1 MMKKLVSLLLAL
13 VMALGLCTSAIAET
27 NGESEDVQTGN
38 ETYTMETVLAG
49 VDALTLED
57 VAESERDAAKE
68 AAKNFLQTNFA
79 VVKNNGKFFL
89 VITDVRFRYDLF
101 FVTEGDKTRVK
112 GIVDNYE
119 APIANGSKTT
129 IKAVLNSYIVQYG
142 NNCGRID
149 GVDFGWLMNIYKA
162 AAERLVLQ
170 STETGK
176 VQGIDKLR
184 INGGEDSTY
193 PYKNGEYIK
202 GDGPNSTA
210 QDMANS
216 AVTYFKKYFK
226 CGTETFNE
234 ETRGTV
240 TYNKDIYENNSFKN
254 RDKAQQAI
262 TDYNNLSPMAQI
274 YLNELEIYQ
283 DGGPG
288 VGPRGISFWQLIQQ
302 YNEQLNGSQG
312 GGNNPS
318 HGPTTGNITDVKSLP
333 DAASVAGTQARDF
346 LGGANGSTTGV
357 VKYTYTPG
365 GNDKAPVGDISING
379 TDIGNDGMFTDTAKA
394 RAAINAYYNLQ
405 PAARDI
411 LDMLF
416 LREKTPWGAQLWKF
430 SRRMANFESMVQIAE
445 SKGDDSV
452 KTDPLSKENGA
463 AEMLRS
469 TGGFTAPDLGRNFT
483 ITFPRQL
490 ERGTDYN
497 YNYQVVDGVGVLT
510 VEMYA
515 GNKQHW
521 IEAGLANPEGIK
533 YTVVL
538 RNPTNGIYHGAA
550 AGNGNSGV
558 WDAWA
563 KGTIALNEYTDEME
577 KFSFGLAAVNTRDGF
592 MTVNAIENYGEM
604 MVLSVWNSNK
614 NMNEGSP
621 VKNLVLVRIRV
632 VDQFSYEAEAGMV
645 PAVNVKDEE
654 RVKVTGVN
662 AEIWNVTREAERLV
676 VRPKDGTLA
685 SKFEN
690 GQISPIGTL
699 TIKAPEGYT
708 ELDSVIMN
716 GKPMNEKSF
725 ENGVWTCP
733 RFFPVQDNGNAAMVS
748 TRTFVLNWK
757 SGSGQN
763 AKYFPETFTLYFGES
778 SSAVEDALNKAY
790 KDNYQV
796 NTDMTI
802 SLQPKTN
809 MEKDIGAV
817 GDNGINVIYDEITGG
832 FHTTFDS
839 KKGMPTLALLE
850 KGMVIEPSAEIKENG
865 TVAGFHAHPF
875 ETNNDPQNMGS
886 SWFDSVMKGFI
897 EEHRDTN
904 HTRTYGYPSNTVA
917 RTIPFVAT
925 NKLVRDG
932 MTVYFSFTQAYR
944 GMVIEWV
951 DAQDKVLGYTF
962 AYGRNDPFVATTQTD
977 MTAGGP
983 EENREY
989 SEPFAVG
996 PDGGKFWCE
1005 RYPQEGGNGQKW
1017 YFRLRVSGHSEW
1029 SGEYTVYLPYS
1040 YLEITDAEAQ
1050 RLINSGRK
1058 ARIDHYVNGDGMAPE
1073 TLEGTYTEWGI
1084 CFKTGSF
1091 SPFVIST
1098 AAQSSSGGGYY
1109 YGGAS
1114 TPGISA
1120 VKTADAA
1127 KSATDYTSGIYGL
1140 TFRSTAAFSGF
1151 KGVQVDGRTIAA
1163 ANYVAEDNGGIEVYL
1178 KAVYLRTLK
1187 DGRHTVTILSDAGN
1201 VTMNFTIGGVDSPTT
1216 FDAGIGAYVGMA
1228 LASVGGMAW
1237 IRRRKR

>member
-1 MMKKLVSLLLAL
+1 MMKKVVSLLLAL
-13 VMALGLCTSAIAET
+13 VMALGLVVPVWGNDLPSGTEPLFFYGQDNKQEWHYFNGTGLGQGNSVTFDRVYKDEGNDSYTQLTGFTVDSQATAAGLTATVNGGALTVTAANDCDAEVKFVVI
-27 NGESEDVQTGN
+27 EA
-38 ETYTMETVLAG
+38 AG
-49 VDALTLED
+49 VKYALR
-57 VAESERDAAKE
+57 VIVNESS
-68 AAKNFLQTNFA
+68 
-79 VVKNNGKFFL
+79 G
-89 VITDVRFRYDLF
+89 
-101 FVTEGDKTRVK
+101 G
-112 GIVDNYE
+112 
-119 APIANGSKTT
+119 
-129 IKAVLNSYIVQYG
+129 
-142 NNCGRID
+142 
-149 GVDFGWLMNIYKA
+149 
-162 AAERLVLQ
+162 
-170 STETGK
+170 
-176 VQGIDKLR
+176 QG
-184 INGGEDSTY
+184 G
-193 PYKNGEYIK
+193 
-202 GDGPNSTA
+202 
-210 QDMANS
+210 Q
-216 AVTYFKKYFK
+216 
-226 CGTETFNE
+226 
-234 ETRGTV
+234 
-240 TYNKDIYENNSFKN
+240 
-254 RDKAQQAI
+254 
-262 TDYNNLSPMAQI
+262 
-274 YLNELEIYQ
+274 
-283 DGGPG
+283 GGP
-288 VGPRGISFWQLIQQ
+288 
-302 YNEQLNGSQG
+302 
-312 GGNNPS
+312 
-318 HGPTTGNITDVKSLP
+318 PTTGQIK
-333 DAASVAGTQARDF
+333 DAKQLTGDKPAIDMALDYLGIGTSGAAGSVTY
-346 LGGANGSTTGV
+346 
-357 VKYTYTPG
+357 KYVDG
-365 GNDKAPVGDISING
+365 GNSDISING
-379 TDIGNDGMFTDTAKA
+379 TSIGPDGLFTDTAAA
-394 RAAINAYYNLQ
+394 RAAVNAYYSLQ
-405 PAARDI
+405 PAAQNI
-411 LDMLF
+411 LDTLY
-416 LREKTPWGAQLWKF
+416 LRVNDELWMF
-430 SRRMANFESMVQIAE
+430 SRRMDYFRQLVQIAE
-445 SKGDDSV
+445 AKGDDSV
-452 KTDPLSKENGA
+452 PTDPLDSENEA
-463 AEMLRS
+463 AVMLKN
-469 TGGFTAPDLGRNFT
+469 GGFTAPALGRDMT
-483 ITFPRQL
+483 ITFPEQL
-490 ERGTDYN
+490 VRGVDYN
-497 YNYQVVDGVGVLT
+497 YNYALVDSIGVLT
-510 VEMYA
+510 VEIYK
-515 GNKQHW
+515 GEKQHW
-521 IEAGLANPEGIK
+521 IEAARNNPKGIN
-533 YTVVL
+533 YQVIF
-538 RNPTNGIYHGAA
+538 RNPTGGDYHEST

-563 KGTIALNEYTDEME
+563 KGEISLRKNSDRTDS
-577 KFSFGLAAVNTRDGF
+577 KGFGLAAVNTRDGF

-604 MVLSVWNSNK
+604 MVLSVWNSNE

-632 VDQFSYEAEAGMV
+632 VDQFSYEAETGMV

-716 GKPMNEKSF
+716 RKPMNEKSF

-733 RFFPVQDNGNAAMVS
+733 RFFPFQDNGSAAMVS

-778 SSAVEDALNKAY
+778 SSAVKAALNKAY
-790 KDNYQV
+790 IDNGGTGSIAV
-796 NTDMTI
+796 
-802 SLQPKTN
+802 SLQPGIEA
-809 MEKDIGAV
+809 EKDIGAV
-817 GDNGINVIYDEITGG
+817 GDTGISVAYDEITGG

-839 KKGMPTLALLE
+839 EKGMPTLALLE
-850 KGMVIEPSAEIKENG
+850 KGMVIEPSTEIKGNG
-865 TVAGFHAHPF
+865 AVAGFHAHPF

-897 EEHRDTN
+897 EEHKDTN
-904 HTRTYGYPSNTVA
+904 HTRTYDYSSNTVA

-932 MTVYFSFTQAYR
+932 VTVYFSFTQAYR

-977 MTAGGP
+977 MTASGP
-983 EENREY
+983 EENRKY

-1040 YLEITDAEAQ
+1040 YLEITVAEAQ

-1084 CFKTGSF
+1084 CFKTRSF

-1151 KGVQVDGRTIAA
+1151 KGVQVDGRTIAS

-1216 FDAGIGAYVGMA
+1216 FDAGIGAYVSMA

-1237 IRRRKR
+1237 MSRKKR

>member
-1 MMKKLVSLLLAL
+1 MMKKVVSLLLAL
-13 VMALGLCTSAIAET
+13 VMAVGLCTSAIAET

-49 VDALTLED
+49 VDALTGNE
-57 VAESERDAAKE
+57 AEKTAIKDYL
-68 AAKNFLQTNFA
+68 NTYF
-79 VVKNNGKFFL
+79 VVVDNENGF
-89 VITDVRFRYDLF
+89 F
-101 FVTEGDKTRVK
+101 FVINNVGLRRDKFIQTQEQKVTVQDAVNGYNAQIGETNRSIAAILDAYQVK
-112 GIVDNYE
+112 
-119 APIANGSKTT
+119 
-129 IKAVLNSYIVQYG
+129 YG
-142 NNCGRID
+142 NGTRTFEN
-149 GVDFGWLMNIYKA
+149 LMGMYTA
-162 AAERLVLQ
+162 ALNRPAVQINEG
-170 STETGK
+170 SNGPDTGK
-176 VQGIDKLR
+176 VQGVHLLKCSD
-184 INGGEDSTY
+184 GTDGY
-193 PYKNGEYIK
+193 PYNNQGYVSTDDVTAAGNYFVEYFSYMTWET
-202 GDGPNSTA
+202 GDGE
-210 QDMANS
+210 
-216 AVTYFKKYFK
+216 KY
-226 CGTETFNE
+226 N
-234 ETRGTV
+234 TV
-240 TYNKDIYENNSFKN
+240 TFKDGIYDKGTNK
-254 RDKAQQAI
+254 I
-262 TDYNNLSPMAQI
+262 TDQEKAKAAISAYNQLSPAVQVL
-274 YLNELEIYQ
+274 LNELEIRVAT
-283 DGGPG
+283 GPSG
-288 VGPRGISFWQLIQQ
+288 TEQFRFWRLIQHFDK
-302 YNEQLNGSQG
+302 QLNGSQG
-312 GGNNPS
+312 SGNNPS

-346 LGGANGSTTGV
+346 LGGVNDSTTGI

-416 LREKTPWGAQLWKF
+416 LREETPWGAQLWKF
-430 SRRMANFESMVQIAE
+430 SHRMANFESMVQIAE

-490 ERGTDYN
+490 ERGKDYN

-645 PAVNVKDEE
+645 PAVNVKDKE

-685 SKFEN
+685 SIFEAEKKWEN
-690 GQISPIGTL
+690 IGTL
-699 TIKAPEGYT
+699 TVAAPMSDYK
-708 ELDSVIMN
+708 LAAVN
-716 GKPMNEKSF
+716 GKQIS
-725 ENGVWTCP
+725 NGGDTWTCKQ
-733 RFFPVQDNGNAAMVS
+733 FFPQSNGQNGPGTAT
-748 TRTFVLNWK
+748 TRTFTLTWV
-757 SGSGQN
+757 SGDAQ
-763 AKYFPETFTLYFGES
+763 YDEQFTLYIGEMATTAQDRFSQIVNAGSQS
-778 SSAVEDALNKAY
+778 SVPVVAPSEEFANEAMGKITAGSGLDV
-790 KDNYQV
+790 
-796 NTDMTI
+796 T
-802 SLQPKTN
+802 
-809 MEKDIGAV
+809 
-817 GDNGINVIYDEITGG
+817 YDKSTGR
-832 FHTTFDS
+832 FQATFDGS
-839 KKGMPTLALLE
+839 KGLPSLADLDKGFVLVPDDAF
-850 KGMVIEPSAEIKENG
+850 KGK
-865 TVAGFHAHPF
+865 VAGFHTHPF
-875 ETNNDPQNMGS
+875 ESTGDPAEFDADWFKMVKLGFDQERSDPNRTNS
-886 SWFDSVMKGFI
+886 
-897 EEHRDTN
+897 
-904 HTRTYGYPSNTVA
+904 YPENTVA

-925 NKLVRDG
+925 NRLVRDG
-932 MTVYFSFTQAYR
+932 VTIYFAFTQNYR

-951 DAQDKVLGYTF
+951 DANNTVLGYTI
-962 AYGRNDPFVATTQTD
+962 AYGKNGPFVMTTKTEVSENE
-977 MTAGGP
+977 P
-983 EENREY
+983 EHDKTYN
-989 SEPFAVG
+989 EPFAVAE
-996 PDGGKFWCE
+996 GGGEFWCE

-1017 YFRLRVSGHSEW
+1017 YFRLRVSGRQQGN
-1029 SGEYTVYLPYS
+1029 GEYTVYLPYS

-1058 ARIDHYVNGDGMAPE
+1058 AWIDHYVNGDGMAPE

-1084 CFKTGSF
+1084 CFKTRSF

-1237 IRRRKR
+1237 MRRRKR

>member
-1 MMKKLVSLLLAL
+1 
-13 VMALGLCTSAIAET
+13 
-27 NGESEDVQTGN
+27 
-38 ETYTMETVLAG
+38 
-49 VDALTLED
+49 
-57 VAESERDAAKE
+57 
-68 AAKNFLQTNFA
+68 
-79 VVKNNGKFFL
+79 
-89 VITDVRFRYDLF
+89 
-101 FVTEGDKTRVK
+101 
-112 GIVDNYE
+112 
-119 APIANGSKTT
+119 
-129 IKAVLNSYIVQYG
+129 
-142 NNCGRID
+142 
-149 GVDFGWLMNIYKA
+149 
-162 AAERLVLQ
+162 
-170 STETGK
+170 
-176 VQGIDKLR
+176 
-184 INGGEDSTY
+184 
-193 PYKNGEYIK
+193 
-202 GDGPNSTA
+202 
-210 QDMANS
+210 
-216 AVTYFKKYFK
+216 
-226 CGTETFNE
+226 
-234 ETRGTV
+234 
-240 TYNKDIYENNSFKN
+240 
-254 RDKAQQAI
+254 
-262 TDYNNLSPMAQI
+262 
-274 YLNELEIYQ
+274 
-283 DGGPG
+283 
-288 VGPRGISFWQLIQQ
+288 
-302 YNEQLNGSQG
+302 
-312 GGNNPS
+312 
-318 HGPTTGNITDVKSLP
+318 
-333 DAASVAGTQARDF
+333 
-346 LGGANGSTTGV
+346 
-357 VKYTYTPG
+357 
-365 GNDKAPVGDISING
+365 
-379 TDIGNDGMFTDTAKA
+379 
-394 RAAINAYYNLQ
+394 
-405 PAARDI
+405 
-411 LDMLF
+411 
-416 LREKTPWGAQLWKF
+416 
-430 SRRMANFESMVQIAE
+430 MVQIAE

-604 MVLSVWNSNK
+604 MVLSVWNSNE

-632 VDQFSYEAEAGMV
+632 VDQFSYETEAGMGEESL
-645 PAVNVKDEE
+645 PAVNVKDKE

-685 SKFEN
+685 GIFEAGKKWEN
-690 GQISPIGTL
+690 IGTL
-699 TIKAPEGYT
+699 TVAAPMSDYK
-708 ELDSVIMN
+708 LAAVN
-716 GKPMNEKSF
+716 GKQIN
-725 ENGVWTCP
+725 NGGDIWTCEQ
-733 RFFPVQDNGNAAMVS
+733 FFPQSNGQNGPGTAT
-748 TRTFVLNWK
+748 TRTFTLTWV
-757 SGSGQN
+757 SGDAQ
-763 AKYFPETFTLYFGES
+763 YDEQFTLYIGEMATTAQDRFSQIVNAGSQS
-778 SSAVEDALNKAY
+778 SVPVVAPSEEFANEAMGKITAGSGLDV
-790 KDNYQV
+790 
-796 NTDMTI
+796 T
-802 SLQPKTN
+802 
-809 MEKDIGAV
+809 
-817 GDNGINVIYDEITGG
+817 YDKSTGR
-832 FHTTFDS
+832 FQATFDGS
-839 KKGMPTLALLE
+839 KGLPSLADLDKGFVLVPDDAF
-850 KGMVIEPSAEIKENG
+850 KDK
-865 TVAGFHAHPF
+865 VAGFHTHPF
-875 ETNNDPQNMGS
+875 ESTGDPAEFDADWFKMVKLGFDQERSDPNRTNS
-886 SWFDSVMKGFI
+886 
-897 EEHRDTN
+897 
-904 HTRTYGYPSNTVA
+904 YPENTVA

-925 NKLVRDG
+925 NRLVRDG
-932 MTVYFSFTQAYR
+932 VTIYFAFTQNYR

-951 DAQDKVLGYTF
+951 DANNTVLGYTI
-962 AYGRNDPFVATTQTD
+962 AYGKNGPFVMTTKTEVSENE
-977 MTAGGP
+977 P
-983 EENREY
+983 EHDKTYN
-989 SEPFAVG
+989 EPFAVAE
-996 PDGGKFWCE
+996 GGGEFWCE

-1029 SGEYTVYLPYS
+1029 IGEYTVYLPYS

-1084 CFKTGSF
+1084 CFKTSSF
-1091 SPFVIST
+1091 SPFVINT

-1163 ANYVAEDNGGIEVYL
+1163 ANYVAEDTGGIEVYL

-1216 FDAGIGAYVGMA
+1216 FDAGIGAYIGMA

-1237 IRRRKR
+1237 MRRRKR

>member
-1 MMKKLVSLLLAL
+1 MMKKVVSLLLAL

-49 VDALTLED
+49 VDALSGD
-57 VAESERDAAKE
+57 DDAKAAAKE
-68 AAKNFLQTNFA
+68 YLKKYFVVVNDNNMSFVVINNVGMRQDKFIQTQEQKATVQNVLTA
-79 VVKNNGKFFL
+79 YTTEISGVLDAYK
-89 VITDVRFRYDLF
+89 VRY
-101 FVTEGDKTRVK
+101 
-112 GIVDNYE
+112 
-119 APIANGSKTT
+119 GSAEMAFSELLK
-129 IKAVLNSYIVQYG
+129 
-142 NNCGRID
+142 
-149 GVDFGWLMNIYKA
+149 IYRC
-162 AAERLVLQ
+162 AAERPAIQNYENGGNGPDTGEVQGVHLLKCSGGTDEYPYNNQEYV
-170 STETGK
+170 SANDVTAAVSYFNEYFSYVTWETG
-176 VQGIDKLR
+176 DR
-184 INGGEDSTY
+184 I
-193 PYKNGEYIK
+193 EY
-202 GDGPNSTA
+202 N
-210 QDMANS
+210 
-216 AVTYFKKYFK
+216 
-226 CGTETFNE
+226 
-234 ETRGTV
+234 TV
-240 TYNKDIYENNSFKN
+240 TFKDGIYDKDTNK
-254 RDKAQQAI
+254 I
-262 TDYNNLSPMAQI
+262 TDQEKAKAAISAYNQLSPAVQVL
-274 YLNELEIYQ
+274 LNELEIRVAT
-283 DGGPG
+283 GPNG
-288 VGPRGISFWQLIQQ
+288 TEQFRFWRLIQRFDK
-302 YNEQLNGSQG
+302 QLNGSQG
-312 GGNNPS
+312 GGNNPGQ
-318 HGPTTGNITDVKSLP
+318 GPTTGNITDVKSLP

-346 LGGANGSTTGV
+346 LGGGNDSTTGV

-416 LREKTPWGAQLWKF
+416 LREETPWGAQLWKF

-445 SKGDDSV
+445 AKGDDSV
-452 KTDPLSKENGA
+452 PTDPLDSENEA
-463 AEMLRS
+463 AVMLKN
-469 TGGFTAPDLGRNFT
+469 GGFTAPALGRDMT
-483 ITFPRQL
+483 ITFPEQL
-490 ERGTDYN
+490 VRGVDYN
-497 YNYQVVDGVGVLT
+497 YNYALVDSIGVLT
-510 VEMYA
+510 VEIYK
-515 GNKQHW
+515 GEKQHW
-521 IEAGLANPEGIK
+521 IEAARNNPKGIN
-533 YTVVL
+533 YQVIF
-538 RNPTNGIYHGAA
+538 RNPTGGDYHEST

-563 KGTIALNEYTDEME
+563 KGEISLRKNSDRTDS
-577 KFSFGLAAVNTRDGF
+577 KGFGLAAVNTRDGF

-604 MVLSVWNSNK
+604 MVLSVWNSNESMK
-614 NMNEGSP
+614 EGKP
-621 VKNLVLVRIRV
+621 VKNLVLVRIRI
-632 VDQFSYEAEAGMV
+632 VDQFTYEAEAGMGEGAL

-662 AEIWNVTREAERLV
+662 AEIWNVAREAERLV
-676 VRPKDGTLA
+676 VRPKEGTLA
-685 SKFEN
+685 SIFEAGKKREN
-690 GQISPIGTL
+690 IGTL
-699 TIKAPEGYT
+699 TVAAPMSDYK
-708 ELDSVIMN
+708 LAAVN
-716 GKPMNEKSF
+716 GKQIS
-725 ENGVWTCP
+725 NGGDTWTCEQ
-733 RFFPVQDNGNAAMVS
+733 FFPQSNGQNGPGTAT
-748 TRTFVLNWK
+748 TRTFTLTWV
-757 SGSGQN
+757 SGDAQ
-763 AKYFPETFTLYFGES
+763 YDEQFTLYIGEMATTAQDRFSQIVNAGSQS
-778 SSAVEDALNKAY
+778 SVPVVAPSEEFANEAMGKITAGSGLDV
-790 KDNYQV
+790 
-796 NTDMTI
+796 T
-802 SLQPKTN
+802 
-809 MEKDIGAV
+809 
-817 GDNGINVIYDEITGG
+817 YDKSTGR
-832 FHTTFDS
+832 FQATFDGS
-839 KKGMPTLALLE
+839 KGLPSLADLDKGFVLVPDDAF
-850 KGMVIEPSAEIKENG
+850 KDK
-865 TVAGFHAHPF
+865 VAGFHTHPF
-875 ETNNDPQNMGS
+875 ESTGDPAEFDADWFKMVKLGFDQERSDPNRTNS
-886 SWFDSVMKGFI
+886 
-897 EEHRDTN
+897 
-904 HTRTYGYPSNTVA
+904 YPENTVA

-925 NKLVRDG
+925 NRLVRDG
-932 MTVYFSFTQAYR
+932 VTIYFAFTQNYR

-951 DAQDKVLGYTF
+951 DANNTVLGYTI
-962 AYGRNDPFVATTQTD
+962 AYGKNGPFVATTQTD
-977 MTAGGP
+977 MTASGP
-983 EENREY
+983 EENRKY

-1029 SGEYTVYLPYS
+1029 NGEYTVYLPYS

-1058 ARIDHYVNGDGMAPE
+1058 ARINHYVNGDGMAPE

-1084 CFKTGSF
+1084 CFKTSSF

-1237 IRRRKR
+1237 MRRRKR

>member
-1 MMKKLVSLLLAL
+1 MMKKVVSLLLAL
-13 VMALGLCTSAIAET
+13 VMALGLVVPVWGNDLPSGTEPLFFYGQDNKQEWHYFNGTGLGQGNSVTFDRVYKDEGNDSYTQLTGFTVDSQATAAGLTATVNGGALTVTAANDCDAEVKFVVI
-27 NGESEDVQTGN
+27 EA
-38 ETYTMETVLAG
+38 AG
-49 VDALTLED
+49 VKYALR
-57 VAESERDAAKE
+57 VIVNESS
-68 AAKNFLQTNFA
+68 
-79 VVKNNGKFFL
+79 G
-89 VITDVRFRYDLF
+89 
-101 FVTEGDKTRVK
+101 G
-112 GIVDNYE
+112 
-119 APIANGSKTT
+119 
-129 IKAVLNSYIVQYG
+129 
-142 NNCGRID
+142 
-149 GVDFGWLMNIYKA
+149 
-162 AAERLVLQ
+162 
-170 STETGK
+170 
-176 VQGIDKLR
+176 QG
-184 INGGEDSTY
+184 G
-193 PYKNGEYIK
+193 
-202 GDGPNSTA
+202 
-210 QDMANS
+210 Q
-216 AVTYFKKYFK
+216 
-226 CGTETFNE
+226 
-234 ETRGTV
+234 
-240 TYNKDIYENNSFKN
+240 
-254 RDKAQQAI
+254 
-262 TDYNNLSPMAQI
+262 
-274 YLNELEIYQ
+274 
-283 DGGPG
+283 GGP
-288 VGPRGISFWQLIQQ
+288 
-302 YNEQLNGSQG
+302 
-312 GGNNPS
+312 
-318 HGPTTGNITDVKSLP
+318 PTTGQIK
-333 DAASVAGTQARDF
+333 DAKQLTGDKPAIDMALDYLGIGTSGAAGSVTY
-346 LGGANGSTTGV
+346 
-357 VKYTYTPG
+357 KYVDG
-365 GNDKAPVGDISING
+365 GNSDISING
-379 TDIGNDGMFTDTAKA
+379 TSIGPDGLFTDTAAA
-394 RAAINAYYNLQ
+394 RAAVNAYYSLQ
-405 PAARDI
+405 PAAQNI
-411 LDMLF
+411 LDTLY
-416 LREKTPWGAQLWKF
+416 LRVNDELWMF
-430 SRRMANFESMVQIAE
+430 SRRMDYFRQLVQIAE
-445 SKGDDSV
+445 AKGDDSV
-452 KTDPLSKENGA
+452 PTDPLDSENEA
-463 AEMLRS
+463 AVMLKN
-469 TGGFTAPDLGRNFT
+469 GGFTAPALGRDMT
-483 ITFPRQL
+483 ITFPEQL
-490 ERGTDYN
+490 VRGVDYTYN
-497 YNYQVVDGVGVLT
+497 YALVDSIGVLT
-510 VEMYA
+510 VEIYK
-515 GNKQHW
+515 GEKQHW
-521 IEAGLANPEGIK
+521 IEAARNNPKGIN
-533 YTVVL
+533 YQVIF
-538 RNPTNGIYHGAA
+538 RNPTGGDYHEST

-563 KGTIALNEYTDEME
+563 KGEISLRKNSDRTDS
-577 KFSFGLAAVNTRDGF
+577 KGFGLAAVNTRDGF

-604 MVLSVWNSNK
+604 MVLSVWNSNE

-632 VDQFSYEAEAGMV
+632 VDQFSYEAETGMV

-716 GKPMNEKSF
+716 RKPMNEKSF

-733 RFFPVQDNGNAAMVS
+733 RFFPFQDNGSAAMVS

-778 SSAVEDALNKAY
+778 SSAVKAALNKAY
-790 KDNYQV
+790 IDNGGTGSIAV
-796 NTDMTI
+796 
-802 SLQPKTN
+802 SLQPGIEA
-809 MEKDIGAV
+809 EKDIGAV
-817 GDNGINVIYDEITGG
+817 GDTGISVAYDEITGG

-839 KKGMPTLALLE
+839 EKGMPTLALLE
-850 KGMVIEPSAEIKENG
+850 KGMVIEPSTEIKGNG
-865 TVAGFHAHPF
+865 AVAGFHAHPF

-897 EEHRDTN
+897 EEHKDTN
-904 HTRTYGYPSNTVA
+904 HTRTYDYSSNTVA

-932 MTVYFSFTQAYR
+932 VTVYFSFTQAYR

-977 MTAGGP
+977 MTASGP
-983 EENREY
+983 EENRKY

-1029 SGEYTVYLPYS
+1029 NGEYTVYLPYS

-1084 CFKTGSF
+1084 CFKTRSF

-1201 VTMNFTIGGVDSPTT
+1201 VTMNFTIGEVDSPTT
-1216 FDAGIGAYVGMA
+1216 FDAGIGAYVSMA

-1237 IRRRKR
+1237 MSRKKR

>member
-1 MMKKLVSLLLAL
+1 MCRDKFIQTQEQKVTVQDA
-13 VMALGLCTSAIAET
+13 VNGYNAQIGET
-27 NGESEDVQTGN
+27 NRSIAAILDAYQVKYGNGTRTFENLMGMYTAALKRPAVQINEGSNGPDTGKVKGTNLLNSSDGTDYPYNNQEYIVSDDVNKATEYFNEYFTYCTWELKDGN
-38 ETYTMETVLAG
+38 KYNTVTYSDSIYDKKTDKITDEAK
-49 VDALTLED
+49 
-57 VAESERDAAKE
+57 AKE
-68 AAKNFLQTNFA
+68 AIAK
-79 VVKNNGKFFL
+79 
-89 VITDVRFRYDLF
+89 
-101 FVTEGDKTRVK
+101 
-112 GIVDNYE
+112 
-119 APIANGSKTT
+119 
-129 IKAVLNSYIVQYG
+129 
-142 NNCGRID
+142 
-149 GVDFGWLMNIYKA
+149 
-162 AAERLVLQ
+162 
-170 STETGK
+170 
-176 VQGIDKLR
+176 
-184 INGGEDSTY
+184 
-193 PYKNGEYIK
+193 
-202 GDGPNSTA
+202 
-210 QDMANS
+210 
-216 AVTYFKKYFK
+216 
-226 CGTETFNE
+226 
-234 ETRGTV
+234 
-240 TYNKDIYENNSFKN
+240 
-254 RDKAQQAI
+254 
-262 TDYNNLSPMAQI
+262 YNNLDPAVQVS
-274 YLNELEIYQ
+274 LNELEIRVAT
-283 DGGPG
+283 GPSG
-288 VGPRGISFWQLIQQ
+288 TEQFRFWRLIQRFDK
-302 YNEQLNGSQG
+302 QLNGSQG
-312 GGNNPS
+312 GGNNPG
-318 HGPTTGNITDVKSLP
+318 GPPPSTGNVTDVSNLP
-333 DAASVAGTQARDF
+333 GNGQPNEEAKVF
-346 LGGANGSTTGV
+346 LGQNGYME
-357 VKYTYTPG
+357 YTYTSEYES
-365 GNDKAPVGDISING
+365 DISFRGVSIDNKG
-379 TDIGNDGMFTDTAKA
+379 RFVEAQKV
-394 RAAINAYYNLQ
+394 RAAITAYKNLSQ
-405 PAARDI
+405 EAKSI
-411 LDMLF
+411 LNN
-416 LREKTPWGAQLWKF
+416 LRICADDEQWTF
-430 SRRMANFESMVQIAE
+430 SRRMWHLERMLYFSESSNSSRVTPVTMPKDGVVEALLE
-445 SKGDDSV
+445 
-452 KTDPLSKENGA
+452 A
-463 AEMLRS
+463 
-469 TGGFTAPDLGRNFT
+469 GFTAPVLGDDFAVA
-483 ITFPRQL
+483 FPSQL
-490 ERGTDYN
+490 ERYKDYDYN
-497 YNYQVVDGVGVLT
+497 YSIIDNVGVLT
-510 VEMYA
+510 VEVRA
-515 GNKQHW
+515 GDRAHWLEAASASDDGDITYGIVFRNKT
-521 IEAGLANPEGIK
+521 GAN
-533 YTVVL
+533 
-538 RNPTNGIYHGAA
+538 YHGSAF
-550 AGNGNSGV
+550 GNGGSGYWQVWAANEETLKNSGK
-558 WDAWA
+558 A
-563 KGTIALNEYTDEME
+563 TTHYNSL
-577 KFSFGLAAVNTRDGF
+577 GLAAVNQQNGV

-604 MVLSVWNSNK
+604 MALSVWNNASSAK
-614 NMNEGSP
+614 EGAP
-621 VKNLVLVRIRV
+621 VKHLLTMRIRI

-645 PAVNVKDEE
+645 PVVNVKDKE

-662 AEIWNVTREAERLV
+662 AEIWNVTREAERLM

-690 GQISPIGTL
+690 GQISPIGML
-699 TIKAPEGYT
+699 TIQAPEGYT

-716 GKPMNEKSF
+716 GDPMQETSF
-725 ENGVWTCP
+725 AGGAWTCP
-733 RFFPVQDNGNAAMVS
+733 QFFPLQDNGNAAMVS
-748 TRTFVLNWK
+748 TKTFVLNWK

-778 SSAVEDALNKAY
+778 SSAVKVALNKAY
-790 KDNYQV
+790 KDNGGTGSIAV
-796 NTDMTI
+796 

-865 TVAGFHAHPF
+865 TVTGFHAHPF

-897 EEHRDTN
+897 EEHKDTN
-904 HTRTYGYPSNTVA
+904 HTRTYDYSSNTVA

-932 MTVYFSFTQAYR
+932 VTVYFSFTQAYR
-944 GMVIEWV
+944 GKVIEWV

-977 MTAGGP
+977 MTASGP
-983 EENREY
+983 EENRKY

-1084 CFKTGSF
+1084 CFKTSSF

-1109 YGGAS
+1109 YYGGAS

-1120 VKTADAA
+1120 VKTANAA

-1216 FDAGIGAYVGMA
+1216 FDAGIGAYMGMA

-1237 IRRRKR
+1237 MRRRKR

>member
-1 MMKKLVSLLLAL
+1 MMKKVVSLLLAL

-57 VAESERDAAKE
+57 VAESERGAAKE

-79 VVKNNGKFFL
+79 VVTNNGKFFL

-142 NNCGRID
+142 NNCGRTD

-216 AVTYFKKYFK
+216 AVTYFKKYFE

-312 GGNNPS
+312 GGNNPG
-318 HGPTTGNITDVKSLP
+318 GPPPSTGNVTDVSNLP
-333 DAASVAGTQARDF
+333 GNGQPNEEAKVF
-346 LGGANGSTTGV
+346 LGQNGYME
-357 VKYTYTPG
+357 YTYTSEYES
-365 GNDKAPVGDISING
+365 DISFRGVSIDNKG
-379 TDIGNDGMFTDTAKA
+379 RFVEAQKV
-394 RAAINAYYNLQ
+394 RAAITAYKNLSQ
-405 PAARDI
+405 EAKSI
-411 LDMLF
+411 LNN
-416 LREKTPWGAQLWKF
+416 LRICADDEQWTF
-430 SRRMANFESMVQIAE
+430 SRRMWHLERMLYFSESSNSSRVTPVTMPKDGVVEA
-445 SKGDDSV
+445 
-452 KTDPLSKENGA
+452 
-463 AEMLRS
+463 MLEA
-469 TGGFTAPDLGRNFT
+469 GFTAPVLGDDFAVA
-483 ITFPRQL
+483 FPSQL
-490 ERGTDYN
+490 ERYKDYDYN
-497 YNYQVVDGVGVLT
+497 YSIIDNVGVLT
-510 VEMYA
+510 VEVRA
-515 GNKQHW
+515 GDRAHWLEAASASDDGDITYGIVFRNKT
-521 IEAGLANPEGIK
+521 GAN
-533 YTVVL
+533 
-538 RNPTNGIYHGAA
+538 YHGSAF
-550 AGNGNSGV
+550 GNGGSGYWQVWAANEETLKNSGK
-558 WDAWA
+558 A
-563 KGTIALNEYTDEME
+563 TTHYNSL
-577 KFSFGLAAVNTRDGF
+577 GLAAVNQQNGV

-604 MVLSVWNSNK
+604 MALSVWNNASSAK
-614 NMNEGSP
+614 EGAP
-621 VKNLVLVRIRV
+621 VKHLLTMRIRI
-632 VDQFSYEAEAGMV
+632 VDQFTYEAEAGMGEEV
-645 PAVNVKDEE
+645 LPAVNVQDEK
-654 RVKVTGVN
+654 RVSYTLNGENTWRVV
-662 AEIWNVTREAERLV
+662 REKERLV
-676 VRPKDGTLA
+676 VRPAEGTLA
-685 SKFEN
+685 DKFAAN
-690 GQISPIGTL
+690 NDWSNVIGTL
-699 TIKAPEGYT
+699 TVATPIAGYK
-708 ELDSVIMN
+708 LAAVN
-716 GKPMNEKSF
+716 GNPVN
-725 ENGVWTCP
+725 NGGDTWICD
-733 RFFPVQDNGNAAMVS
+733 RFFPQSN
-748 TRTFVLNWK
+748 
-757 SGSGQN
+757 GQN
-763 AKYFPETFTLYFGES
+763 TSGVVTTRQFTLTWTSNSDQYAETFTLYIGEN
-778 SSAVEDALNKAY
+778 SAVVKNELNEAY
-790 KDNYQV
+790 KELN
-796 NTDMTI
+796 NGRTTI
-802 SLQPKTN
+802 VAFQSANDAQQ
-809 MEKDIGAV
+809 DISDVSGSSV
-817 GDNGINVIYDEITGG
+817 DVVYDSVTGG

-839 KKGMPTLALLE
+839 SKPMPTAEQLE
-850 KGMVIEPSAEIKENG
+850 QGMVIEPGEGIDK
-865 TVAGFHAHPF
+865 TKVARFHVHPF
-875 ETNNDPQNMGS
+875 QTNADPADS
-886 SWFDSVMKGFI
+886 TSDWFKDILKGFQK
-897 EEHRDTN
+897 ERED
-904 HTRTYGYPSNTVA
+904 SNKSDQIFDYKATEDNIA

-925 NKLVRDG
+925 NSVTHG
-932 MTVYFSFTQAYR
+932 GVTVYFAFTQAYR
-944 GMVIEWV
+944 GKVIEWV

-977 MTAGGP
+977 MTASGP
-983 EENREY
+983 EENRKY

-1029 SGEYTVYLPYS
+1029 NGEYTVYLPYS
-1040 YLEITDAEAQ
+1040 YLKITDAEAQ

-1084 CFKTGSF
+1084 CFKTSSF

-1127 KSATDYTSGIYGL
+1127 RSATDYTSGIYGL

-1237 IRRRKR
+1237 MRRRKR

>member
-1 MMKKLVSLLLAL
+1 MMKKVVSLLLAL
-13 VMALGLCTSAIAET
+13 VMAVGLCTSAIAET

-49 VDALTLED
+49 VDALSGD
-57 VAESERDAAKE
+57 GDAKAAAKE
-68 AAKNFLQTNFA
+68 YLKKYFVVVNDNNMSFVVINNVGMRQDKFIQTQEQKATVQNVLTA
-79 VVKNNGKFFL
+79 YTTEISGVLDTYK
-89 VITDVRFRYDLF
+89 VR
-101 FVTEGDKTRVK
+101 
-112 GIVDNYE
+112 
-119 APIANGSKTT
+119 
-129 IKAVLNSYIVQYG
+129 YG
-142 NNCGRID
+142 NSAEMA
-149 GVDFGWLMNIYKA
+149 FSELLKIYRC
-162 AAERLVLQ
+162 AAERPAIQ
-170 STETGK
+170 NYENGGNGPDTGK
-176 VQGIDKLR
+176 VQGVHLLKCS
-184 INGGEDSTY
+184 GGTDGY
-193 PYKNGEYIK
+193 PYNNQEYVSA
-202 GDGPNSTA
+202 DDVTA
-210 QDMANS
+210 
-216 AVTYFKKYFK
+216 AVSY
-226 CGTETFNE
+226 FNE
-234 ETRGTV
+234 YFSYVTWETGDSEQYNTV
-240 TYNKDIYENNSFKN
+240 TFKDGIYDKDTNK
-254 RDKAQQAI
+254 I
-262 TDYNNLSPMAQI
+262 TDQEKAKAAISAYNQLSPAVQVL
-274 YLNELEIYQ
+274 LNELEIRVAT
-283 DGGPG
+283 GPSG
-288 VGPRGISFWQLIQQ
+288 TEQFRFWRLIQRFDK
-302 YNEQLNGSQG
+302 QLNGSQG

-346 LGGANGSTTGV
+346 LGGVNDSTTGV

-365 GNDKAPVGDISING
+365 GSGKDPVGDISING

-416 LREKTPWGAQLWKF
+416 LREETPWGAQLWKF

-445 SKGDDSV
+445 AKGDDSV
-452 KTDPLSKENGA
+452 PTDPLDSENEA
-463 AEMLRS
+463 AVMLKN
-469 TGGFTAPDLGRNFT
+469 GGFTAPALGRDMT
-483 ITFPRQL
+483 ITFPEQL
-490 ERGTDYN
+490 VRGVDYN
-497 YNYQVVDGVGVLT
+497 YNYALVDSIGVLT
-510 VEMYA
+510 VEIYK
-515 GNKQHW
+515 GEKQHW
-521 IEAGLANPEGIK
+521 IEAARNNPKGIN
-533 YTVVL
+533 YQVIF
-538 RNPTNGIYHGAA
+538 RNLTGGDYHEST

-563 KGTIALNEYTDEME
+563 KGEISLRKNSDRTDS
-577 KFSFGLAAVNTRDGF
+577 KGFGLAAVNQQNGF

-645 PAVNVKDEE
+645 PAVNVKDKE

-685 SKFEN
+685 SIFEAEKKWEN
-690 GQISPIGTL
+690 IGTL
-699 TIKAPEGYT
+699 TVAAPMSDYK
-708 ELDSVIMN
+708 LAAVN
-716 GKPMNEKSF
+716 GKQIS
-725 ENGVWTCP
+725 NGGDTWTCKQ
-733 RFFPVQDNGNAAMVS
+733 FFPQSNGQNGPGTAT
-748 TRTFVLNWK
+748 TRTFTLTWV
-757 SGSGQN
+757 SGDAQ
-763 AKYFPETFTLYFGES
+763 YDEQFTLYIGEMATTAQDRFSQIVNAGSQS
-778 SSAVEDALNKAY
+778 SVPVVAPSEEFANEAMGKITAGSGLDV
-790 KDNYQV
+790 
-796 NTDMTI
+796 T
-802 SLQPKTN
+802 
-809 MEKDIGAV
+809 
-817 GDNGINVIYDEITGG
+817 YDKSTGR
-832 FHTTFDS
+832 FQATFDGS
-839 KKGMPTLALLE
+839 KGLPSLADLDKGFVLVPDDAF
-850 KGMVIEPSAEIKENG
+850 KDK
-865 TVAGFHAHPF
+865 VAGFHTHPF
-875 ETNNDPQNMGS
+875 ESTGDPAEFDADWFKMVKLGFDQERSDPNRTNS
-886 SWFDSVMKGFI
+886 
-897 EEHRDTN
+897 
-904 HTRTYGYPSNTVA
+904 YPENTVA

-925 NKLVRDG
+925 NRLVRDG
-932 MTVYFSFTQAYR
+932 VTIYFAFTQNYR

-951 DAQDKVLGYTF
+951 DANNTVLGYTI
-962 AYGRNDPFVATTQTD
+962 AYGKNGPFVMTTKTEVSENE
-977 MTAGGP
+977 P
-983 EENREY
+983 EHDKTYN
-989 SEPFAVG
+989 EPFAVAE
-996 PDGGKFWCE
+996 GGGEFWCE

-1017 YFRLRVSGHSEW
+1017 YFRLRVSGRQQGN
-1029 SGEYTVYLPYS
+1029 GEYTVYLPYS

-1084 CFKTGSF
+1084 CFKTRSF

-1098 AAQSSSGGGYY
+1098 AAQSSSGGGYYY

-1187 DGRHTVTILSDAGN
+1187 DGRHTVTILSDTGN

-1237 IRRRKR
+1237 MRRRKR

>member
-1 MMKKLVSLLLAL
+1 MMKKVVSLLLAL
-13 VMALGLCTSAIAET
+13 VMAVGLVVPVWGNDLPSGTEPLFFYGQDNKQEWHYFNGTGLGQGNSVTFDRVYKDEGNDSYTQLTGFTVDSQATAAGLTATVNGGALTVTAANDCDAEVKFVVIEAA
-27 NGESEDVQTGN
+27 GVKYALRVIVN
-38 ETYTMETVLAG
+38 ETSG
-49 VDALTLED
+49 
-57 VAESERDAAKE
+57 
-68 AAKNFLQTNFA
+68 
-79 VVKNNGKFFL
+79 
-89 VITDVRFRYDLF
+89 
-101 FVTEGDKTRVK
+101 
-112 GIVDNYE
+112 
-119 APIANGSKTT
+119 
-129 IKAVLNSYIVQYG
+129 G
-142 NNCGRID
+142 N
-149 GVDFGWLMNIYKA
+149 
-162 AAERLVLQ
+162 
-170 STETGK
+170 
-176 VQGIDKLR
+176 QG
-184 INGGEDSTY
+184 G
-193 PYKNGEYIK
+193 
-202 GDGPNSTA
+202 
-210 QDMANS
+210 Q
-216 AVTYFKKYFK
+216 
-226 CGTETFNE
+226 
-234 ETRGTV
+234 
-240 TYNKDIYENNSFKN
+240 
-254 RDKAQQAI
+254 
-262 TDYNNLSPMAQI
+262 
-274 YLNELEIYQ
+274 
-283 DGGPG
+283 GGP
-288 VGPRGISFWQLIQQ
+288 
-302 YNEQLNGSQG
+302 
-312 GGNNPS
+312 
-318 HGPTTGNITDVKSLP
+318 PTTGQIK
-333 DAASVAGTQARDF
+333 DAKQLTGDKPAIDMALDYLGIGTSGAAGSVTY
-346 LGGANGSTTGV
+346 
-357 VKYTYTPG
+357 KYVDG
-365 GNDKAPVGDISING
+365 GNSDISING
-379 TDIGNDGMFTDTAKA
+379 TSIGLDGLFTDTAAA

-416 LREKTPWGAQLWKF
+416 LREETPWGAQLWKF
-430 SRRMANFESMVQIAE
+430 SHRMANFESMVQIAE

-490 ERGTDYN
+490 ERGKDYN

-645 PAVNVKDEE
+645 PAVNVKDKE

-685 SKFEN
+685 SIFEAEKKWEN
-690 GQISPIGTL
+690 IGTL
-699 TIKAPEGYT
+699 TVAAPMSDYK
-708 ELDSVIMN
+708 LAAVN
-716 GKPMNEKSF
+716 GKQIS
-725 ENGVWTCP
+725 NGGDTWTCEQ
-733 RFFPVQDNGNAAMVS
+733 FFPQSNGQNGPGTAT
-748 TRTFVLNWK
+748 TRTFTLTWV
-757 SGSGQN
+757 SGDAQ
-763 AKYFPETFTLYFGES
+763 YDEQFTLYIGEMATTAQDRFSQIVNAGSQS
-778 SSAVEDALNKAY
+778 SVPVVAPSEEFANEAMGKITAGSGLDV
-790 KDNYQV
+790 
-796 NTDMTI
+796 T
-802 SLQPKTN
+802 
-809 MEKDIGAV
+809 
-817 GDNGINVIYDEITGG
+817 YDKSTGR
-832 FHTTFDS
+832 FQATFDGS
-839 KKGMPTLALLE
+839 KGLPSLADLDKGFVLVPDDAF
-850 KGMVIEPSAEIKENG
+850 KGK
-865 TVAGFHAHPF
+865 VAGFHTHPF
-875 ETNNDPQNMGS
+875 ESTGDPAEFDADWFKMVKLGFDQERSDPNRTNS
-886 SWFDSVMKGFI
+886 
-897 EEHRDTN
+897 
-904 HTRTYGYPSNTVA
+904 YPENTVA

-925 NKLVRDG
+925 NRLVRDG
-932 MTVYFSFTQAYR
+932 VTIYFAFTQNYR

-951 DAQDKVLGYTF
+951 DANNTVLGYTI
-962 AYGRNDPFVATTQTD
+962 AYGKNGPFVMTTKTEVSENE
-977 MTAGGP
+977 P
-983 EENREY
+983 EHDKTYN
-989 SEPFAVG
+989 EPFAVAE
-996 PDGGKFWCE
+996 GGGEFWCE

-1029 SGEYTVYLPYS
+1029 NGEYTVYLPYS

-1084 CFKTGSF
+1084 CFKTSSF

-1098 AAQSSSGGGYY
+1098 AAQSSSGGGYYY

-1187 DGRHTVTILSDAGN
+1187 DGRHTVTK
-1201 VTMNFTIGGVDSPTT
+1201 IGRAHV
-1216 FDAGIGAYVGMA
+1216 
-1228 LASVGGMAW
+1228 
-1237 IRRRKR
+1237 

>member
-1 MMKKLVSLLLAL
+1 MMKKVVSLLLAL
-13 VMALGLCTSAIAET
+13 VMALGLVVPVWGNDLPSGTEPLFFYGQDNKQEWHYFNGTGLGQGNSVTFDRVYKDEGNDSYTQLTGFTVDSQATAAGLTATVNGGALTVTAANDCDAEVKFVVI
-27 NGESEDVQTGN
+27 EA
-38 ETYTMETVLAG
+38 AG
-49 VDALTLED
+49 VKYALR
-57 VAESERDAAKE
+57 VIVNESS
-68 AAKNFLQTNFA
+68 
-79 VVKNNGKFFL
+79 G
-89 VITDVRFRYDLF
+89 
-101 FVTEGDKTRVK
+101 G
-112 GIVDNYE
+112 
-119 APIANGSKTT
+119 
-129 IKAVLNSYIVQYG
+129 
-142 NNCGRID
+142 
-149 GVDFGWLMNIYKA
+149 
-162 AAERLVLQ
+162 
-170 STETGK
+170 
-176 VQGIDKLR
+176 QGGQ
-184 INGGEDSTY
+184 GG
-193 PYKNGEYIK
+193 
-202 GDGPNSTA
+202 
-210 QDMANS
+210 Q
-216 AVTYFKKYFK
+216 
-226 CGTETFNE
+226 
-234 ETRGTV
+234 
-240 TYNKDIYENNSFKN
+240 
-254 RDKAQQAI
+254 
-262 TDYNNLSPMAQI
+262 
-274 YLNELEIYQ
+274 
-283 DGGPG
+283 GGP
-288 VGPRGISFWQLIQQ
+288 
-302 YNEQLNGSQG
+302 
-312 GGNNPS
+312 
-318 HGPTTGNITDVKSLP
+318 PTTGQIK
-333 DAASVAGTQARDF
+333 DAKQLTGDKPAIDMALDYLGIGTSGAAGSVTY
-346 LGGANGSTTGV
+346 
-357 VKYTYTPG
+357 KYVDG
-365 GNDKAPVGDISING
+365 GNSDISING
-379 TDIGNDGMFTDTAKA
+379 TSIGPDGLFTDTAAA
-394 RAAINAYYNLQ
+394 RAAVNAYYSLQ
-405 PAARDI
+405 PAAQNI
-411 LDMLF
+411 LDTLY
-416 LREKTPWGAQLWKF
+416 LRVNDELWMF
-430 SRRMANFESMVQIAE
+430 SRRMDYFRQLVQIAE
-445 SKGDDSV
+445 AKGDDSV
-452 KTDPLSKENGA
+452 PTDPLDSENEA
-463 AEMLRS
+463 AVMLKN
-469 TGGFTAPDLGRNFT
+469 GGFTAPALGRDMT
-483 ITFPRQL
+483 ITFPEQL
-490 ERGTDYN
+490 VRGVDYN
-497 YNYQVVDGVGVLT
+497 YNYALVDSIGVLT
-510 VEMYA
+510 VEIYK
-515 GNKQHW
+515 GEKQHW
-521 IEAGLANPEGIK
+521 IEAARNNPKGIN
-533 YTVVL
+533 YQVIF
-538 RNPTNGIYHGAA
+538 RNPTGGDYHEST

-563 KGTIALNEYTDEME
+563 KGEISLRKNSDRTDS
-577 KFSFGLAAVNTRDGF
+577 KGFGLAAVNTRDGF

-604 MVLSVWNSNK
+604 MVLSVWNSNE

-632 VDQFSYEAEAGMV
+632 VDQFSYEAETGMV

-716 GKPMNEKSF
+716 RKPMNEKSF
-725 ENGVWTCP
+725 ENGAWTCP
-733 RFFPVQDNGNAAMVS
+733 RFFPFQDNGSAAMVS

-778 SSAVEDALNKAY
+778 SSAVKAALNKAY
-790 KDNYQV
+790 IDNGGTGSIAV
-796 NTDMTI
+796 
-802 SLQPKTN
+802 SLQPGIEA
-809 MEKDIGAV
+809 EKDIGAV
-817 GDNGINVIYDEITGG
+817 GDTGISVAYDEITGG

-839 KKGMPTLALLE
+839 EKGMPTLALLE
-850 KGMVIEPSAEIKENG
+850 KGMVIEPSTEIKGNG
-865 TVAGFHAHPF
+865 AVAGFHAHPF

-897 EEHRDTN
+897 EEHKDTN
-904 HTRTYGYPSNTVA
+904 HTRTYDYSSNTVA

-932 MTVYFSFTQAYR
+932 VTVYFSFTQAYR

-977 MTAGGP
+977 MTASGP
-983 EENREY
+983 EENRKY

-1029 SGEYTVYLPYS
+1029 NGEYTVYLPYS

-1084 CFKTGSF
+1084 CFKTRSF

-1201 VTMNFTIGGVDSPTT
+1201 VTMNFTIGEVDSPTT
-1216 FDAGIGAYVGMA
+1216 FDAGIGAYVSMA

-1237 IRRRKR
+1237 MSRKKR

>member
-1 MMKKLVSLLLAL
+1 MMKKVVSLLLAL

-57 VAESERDAAKE
+57 VAESERGAAKE

-79 VVKNNGKFFL
+79 VVTNNGKFFL

-142 NNCGRID
+142 NNCGRTD

-216 AVTYFKKYFK
+216 AVTYFKKYFE

-312 GGNNPS
+312 GGNNPG
-318 HGPTTGNITDVKSLP
+318 GPPPSTGNVTDVSNLP
-333 DAASVAGTQARDF
+333 GNGQPNEEAKVF
-346 LGGANGSTTGV
+346 LGQNGYME
-357 VKYTYTPG
+357 YTYTSEYES
-365 GNDKAPVGDISING
+365 DISFRGVSIDNKG
-379 TDIGNDGMFTDTAKA
+379 RFVEAQKV
-394 RAAINAYYNLQ
+394 RAAITAYKNLSQ
-405 PAARDI
+405 EAKSI
-411 LDMLF
+411 LNN
-416 LREKTPWGAQLWKF
+416 LRICADDEQWTF
-430 SRRMANFESMVQIAE
+430 SRRMWHLERMLYFSESSNSSRVTPVTMPKDGVVEA
-445 SKGDDSV
+445 
-452 KTDPLSKENGA
+452 
-463 AEMLRS
+463 MLEA
-469 TGGFTAPDLGRNFT
+469 GFTAPVLGDDFAVA
-483 ITFPRQL
+483 FPSQL
-490 ERGTDYN
+490 ERYKDYDYN
-497 YNYQVVDGVGVLT
+497 YSIIDNVGVLT
-510 VEMYA
+510 VEVRA
-515 GNKQHW
+515 GDRAHWLEAASASDDGDITYGIVFRNKT
-521 IEAGLANPEGIK
+521 GAN
-533 YTVVL
+533 
-538 RNPTNGIYHGAA
+538 YHGSAF
-550 AGNGNSGV
+550 GNGGSGYWQVWAANEETLKNSGK
-558 WDAWA
+558 A
-563 KGTIALNEYTDEME
+563 TTHYNSL
-577 KFSFGLAAVNTRDGF
+577 GLAAVNQQNGV

-604 MVLSVWNSNK
+604 MALSVWNNASSAK
-614 NMNEGSP
+614 EGAP
-621 VKNLVLVRIRV
+621 VKHLLTMRIRI
-632 VDQFSYEAEAGMV
+632 VDQFTYEAEAGMGEEV
-645 PAVNVKDEE
+645 LPAVNVQDEK
-654 RVKVTGVN
+654 RVSYTLNGENTWRVV
-662 AEIWNVTREAERLV
+662 REKERLV
-676 VRPKDGTLA
+676 VRPAEGTLA
-685 SKFEN
+685 DKFAAN
-690 GQISPIGTL
+690 NDWSNVIGTL
-699 TIKAPEGYT
+699 TVATPIAGYK
-708 ELDSVIMN
+708 LAAVN
-716 GKPMNEKSF
+716 GNPVN
-725 ENGVWTCP
+725 NGGDTWICD
-733 RFFPVQDNGNAAMVS
+733 RFFPQSN
-748 TRTFVLNWK
+748 
-757 SGSGQN
+757 GQN
-763 AKYFPETFTLYFGES
+763 TSGVVTTRQFTLTWTSNSDQYAETFTLYIGEN
-778 SSAVEDALNKAY
+778 SAVVKNELNEAY
-790 KDNYQV
+790 KELN
-796 NTDMTI
+796 NGRTTI
-802 SLQPKTN
+802 VAFQSANDAQQ
-809 MEKDIGAV
+809 DISDVSGSSV
-817 GDNGINVIYDEITGG
+817 DVVYDSVTGG

-839 KKGMPTLALLE
+839 SKPMPTAEQLE
-850 KGMVIEPSAEIKENG
+850 QGMVIEPGEGIDK
-865 TVAGFHAHPF
+865 TKVARFHVHPF
-875 ETNNDPQNMGS
+875 QTNADPADS
-886 SWFDSVMKGFI
+886 TSDWFKDILKGFQK
-897 EEHRDTN
+897 ERED
-904 HTRTYGYPSNTVA
+904 SNKSDQIFDYKATEDNIA

-925 NKLVRDG
+925 NSVTHG
-932 MTVYFSFTQAYR
+932 GVTVYFAFTQAYR
-944 GMVIEWV
+944 GKVIEWV

-977 MTAGGP
+977 MTASGP
-983 EENREY
+983 EENRKY

-1029 SGEYTVYLPYS
+1029 NGEYTVYLPYS
-1040 YLEITDAEAQ
+1040 YLKITDAEAQ

-1073 TLEGTYTEWGI
+1073 TLEGSYTEWGI
-1084 CFKTGSF
+1084 CFKTSSF

-1098 AAQSSSGGGYY
+1098 AAQSSSGGGYYY

-1216 FDAGIGAYVGMA
+1216 FDAGIGAYVSMA

-1237 IRRRKR
+1237 MRRRKR

>member
-1 MMKKLVSLLLAL
+1 MMKKVVSLLLAL
-13 VMALGLCTSAIAET
+13 VMAVGLCTSAIAET

-49 VDALTLED
+49 VDALTGNE
-57 VAESERDAAKE
+57 AEKTAIKDYL
-68 AAKNFLQTNFA
+68 NTYF
-79 VVKNNGKFFL
+79 VVVDNENGF
-89 VITDVRFRYDLF
+89 F
-101 FVTEGDKTRVK
+101 FVINNVGLRRDKFIQTQEQKVTVQDAVNGYNAQIGETNRSIAAILDAYQVK
-112 GIVDNYE
+112 
-119 APIANGSKTT
+119 
-129 IKAVLNSYIVQYG
+129 YG
-142 NNCGRID
+142 NGTRTFEN
-149 GVDFGWLMNIYKA
+149 LMGMYTA
-162 AAERLVLQ
+162 ALNRPAVQINEG
-170 STETGK
+170 SNGPDTGK
-176 VQGIDKLR
+176 VQGVHLLKCSD
-184 INGGEDSTY
+184 GTDGY
-193 PYKNGEYIK
+193 PYNNQGYVSTDDVTAAGNYFVEYFSYMTWET
-202 GDGPNSTA
+202 GDGE
-210 QDMANS
+210 
-216 AVTYFKKYFK
+216 KY
-226 CGTETFNE
+226 N
-234 ETRGTV
+234 TV
-240 TYNKDIYENNSFKN
+240 TFKDGIYDKGTNK
-254 RDKAQQAI
+254 I
-262 TDYNNLSPMAQI
+262 TDQEKAKAAISAYNQLSPAVQVL
-274 YLNELEIYQ
+274 LNELEIRVAT
-283 DGGPG
+283 GPSG
-288 VGPRGISFWQLIQQ
+288 TEQFRFWRLIQHFDK
-302 YNEQLNGSQG
+302 QLNGSQG
-312 GGNNPS
+312 SGNNPS

-346 LGGANGSTTGV
+346 LGGVNDSTTGI

-416 LREKTPWGAQLWKF
+416 LREETPWGAQLWKF
-430 SRRMANFESMVQIAE
+430 SHRMANFESMVQIAE

-490 ERGTDYN
+490 ERGKDYN

-645 PAVNVKDEE
+645 PAVNVKDKE

-685 SKFEN
+685 SIFEAEKKWEN
-690 GQISPIGTL
+690 IGTL
-699 TIKAPEGYT
+699 TVAAPMSDYK
-708 ELDSVIMN
+708 LAAVN
-716 GKPMNEKSF
+716 GKQIS
-725 ENGVWTCP
+725 NGGDTWTCKQ
-733 RFFPVQDNGNAAMVS
+733 FFPQSNGQNGPGTAT
-748 TRTFVLNWK
+748 TRTFTLTWV
-757 SGSGQN
+757 SGDAQ
-763 AKYFPETFTLYFGES
+763 YDEQFTLYIGEMATTAQDRFSQIVNAGSQS
-778 SSAVEDALNKAY
+778 SVPVVAPSEEFANEAMGKITAGSGLDV
-790 KDNYQV
+790 
-796 NTDMTI
+796 T
-802 SLQPKTN
+802 
-809 MEKDIGAV
+809 
-817 GDNGINVIYDEITGG
+817 YDKSTGR
-832 FHTTFDS
+832 FQATFDGS
-839 KKGMPTLALLE
+839 KGLPSLADLDKGFVLVPDDAF
-850 KGMVIEPSAEIKENG
+850 KGK
-865 TVAGFHAHPF
+865 VAGFHTHPF
-875 ETNNDPQNMGS
+875 ESTGDPAEFDADWFKMVKLGFDQERSDPNRTNS
-886 SWFDSVMKGFI
+886 
-897 EEHRDTN
+897 
-904 HTRTYGYPSNTVA
+904 YPENTVA

-925 NKLVRDG
+925 NRLVRDG
-932 MTVYFSFTQAYR
+932 VTIYFAFTQNYR

-951 DAQDKVLGYTF
+951 DANNTVLGYTI
-962 AYGRNDPFVATTQTD
+962 AYGKNGPFVMTTKTEVSENE
-977 MTAGGP
+977 P
-983 EENREY
+983 EHDKTYN
-989 SEPFAVG
+989 EPFAVAE
-996 PDGGKFWCE
+996 GGGEFWCE

-1017 YFRLRVSGHSEW
+1017 YFRLRVSGRQQGN
-1029 SGEYTVYLPYS
+1029 GEYTVYLPYS

-1058 ARIDHYVNGDGMAPE
+1058 AWIDHYVNGDGMAPE

-1084 CFKTGSF
+1084 CFKTRSF

-1151 KGVQVDGRTIAA
+1151 KGVQVDGRTIAS
-1163 ANYVAEDNGGIEVYL
+1163 ANYLAEDNGGIEVYL

-1201 VTMNFTIGGVDSPTT
+1201 VTMNFTIGGGDSPTT

-1237 IRRRKR
+1237 MRRRKR

>member
-1 MMKKLVSLLLAL
+1 MMKKVVSLLLAL

-57 VAESERDAAKE
+57 VAESERGAAKE

-79 VVKNNGKFFL
+79 VVTNNGKFFL

-142 NNCGRID
+142 NNCGRTD

-216 AVTYFKKYFK
+216 AVTYFKKYFE

-312 GGNNPS
+312 GGNNPG
-318 HGPTTGNITDVKSLP
+318 GPPPSTGNVTDVSNLP
-333 DAASVAGTQARDF
+333 GNGQPNEEAKVF
-346 LGGANGSTTGV
+346 LGQNGYME
-357 VKYTYTPG
+357 YTYTSEYES
-365 GNDKAPVGDISING
+365 DISFRGVSIDNKG
-379 TDIGNDGMFTDTAKA
+379 RFVEAQKV
-394 RAAINAYYNLQ
+394 RAAITAYKNLSQ
-405 PAARDI
+405 EAKSI
-411 LDMLF
+411 LNN
-416 LREKTPWGAQLWKF
+416 LRICADDEQWTF
-430 SRRMANFESMVQIAE
+430 SRRMWHLERMLYFSESSNSSRVTPVTMPKDGVVEA
-445 SKGDDSV
+445 
-452 KTDPLSKENGA
+452 
-463 AEMLRS
+463 MLEA
-469 TGGFTAPDLGRNFT
+469 GFTAPVLGDDFAVA
-483 ITFPRQL
+483 FPSQL
-490 ERGTDYN
+490 ERYKDYDYN
-497 YNYQVVDGVGVLT
+497 YSIIDNVGVLT
-510 VEMYA
+510 VEVRA
-515 GNKQHW
+515 GDRAHWLEAASASDDGDITYGIVFRNKT
-521 IEAGLANPEGIK
+521 GAN
-533 YTVVL
+533 
-538 RNPTNGIYHGAA
+538 YHGSAF
-550 AGNGNSGV
+550 GNGGSGYWQVWAANEETLKNSGK
-558 WDAWA
+558 A
-563 KGTIALNEYTDEME
+563 TTHYNSL
-577 KFSFGLAAVNTRDGF
+577 GLAAVNQQNGV

-604 MVLSVWNSNK
+604 MALSVWNNASSAK
-614 NMNEGSP
+614 EGAP
-621 VKNLVLVRIRV
+621 VKHLLTMRIRI
-632 VDQFSYEAEAGMV
+632 VDQFTYEAEAGMGEEV
-645 PAVNVKDEE
+645 LPAVNVQDEK
-654 RVKVTGVN
+654 RVSYTLNGENTWRVV
-662 AEIWNVTREAERLV
+662 REKERLV
-676 VRPKDGTLA
+676 VRPAEGTLA
-685 SKFEN
+685 DKFAAN
-690 GQISPIGTL
+690 NDWSNVIGTL
-699 TIKAPEGYT
+699 TVATPIAGYK
-708 ELDSVIMN
+708 LAAVN
-716 GKPMNEKSF
+716 GNPVN
-725 ENGVWTCP
+725 NGGDTWICD
-733 RFFPVQDNGNAAMVS
+733 RFFPQSN
-748 TRTFVLNWK
+748 
-757 SGSGQN
+757 GQN
-763 AKYFPETFTLYFGES
+763 TSGVVTTRQFTLTWTSNSDQYAETFTLYIGEN
-778 SSAVEDALNKAY
+778 SAVVKNELNEAY
-790 KDNYQV
+790 KELN
-796 NTDMTI
+796 NGRTTI
-802 SLQPKTN
+802 VAFQSANDAQQ
-809 MEKDIGAV
+809 DISDVSGSSV
-817 GDNGINVIYDEITGG
+817 DVVYDSVTGG

-839 KKGMPTLALLE
+839 SKPMPTAEQLE
-850 KGMVIEPSAEIKENG
+850 QGMVIEPGEGIDK
-865 TVAGFHAHPF
+865 TKVARFHVHPF
-875 ETNNDPQNMGS
+875 QTNADPADS
-886 SWFDSVMKGFI
+886 TSDWFKDILKGFQK
-897 EEHRDTN
+897 ERED
-904 HTRTYGYPSNTVA
+904 SNKSDQIFDYKATEDNIA

-925 NKLVRDG
+925 NSVTHG
-932 MTVYFSFTQAYR
+932 GVTVYFAFTQAYR
-944 GMVIEWV
+944 GKVIEWV

-977 MTAGGP
+977 MTASGP
-983 EENREY
+983 EENRKY

-1029 SGEYTVYLPYS
+1029 NGEYTVYLPYS
-1040 YLEITDAEAQ
+1040 YLKITDAEAQ

-1084 CFKTGSF
+1084 CFKTSSF

-1098 AAQSSSGGGYY
+1098 AAQSSSGGGYYY

-1187 DGRHTVTILSDAGN
+1187 DGRHTVTILSDAGS

-1237 IRRRKR
+1237 MRRRKH